1 MRSVDQNRALRI
13 LFDTY
18 WTSSGW
24 KKERST
30 PTADFEFARAAGVMF
45 NPESLDHDA
54 EIQRL
59 IRARD
64 GVTPV
69 QVGNAFLASL
79 GSRRL
84 ELRSALGSFAVARHM
99 PAHWYT
105 ATGGSFTCSV
115 CGRIRAI
122 AQTHDLNVLNFE
134 RYKWGGVR
142 HADPMYIAFDLEQF
156 ATAEVPVP
164 AAEDLSLLRRILA
177 MFGDAPV
184 DSKLSA
190 IDKRLAAMLKSN
202 SAERRTLLGILGY
215 AGLLKPNG
223 RTGFFNEFTKWCNRT
238 ERPLN
243 KDDWPYPIRWWSPQD
258 GVNRQATRFWFP
270 ELEES

>member
-1 MRSVDQNRALRI
+1 MQSEDHKKALRI

-30 PTADFEFARAAGVMF
+30 PLADFDFARAAGVMF
-45 NPESLDHDA
+45 NPVSLDHDA

-64 GVTPV
+64 RVTSL

-99 PAHWYT
+99 PDHRYT

-122 AQTHDLNVLNFE
+122 AYTHDLSVFNFE

-142 HADPMYIAFDLEQF
+142 HTDPMYIAFDLEQF
-156 ATAEVPVP
+156 AITEFPAP

-177 MFGDAPV
+177 TIGNAPV

-190 IDKRLAAMLKSN
+190 IDKCLAAVLKGN
-202 SAERRTLLGILGY
+202 SAERRNLLGILGY
-215 AGLLKPNG
+215 AGLLQPNG
-223 RTGFFNEFTKWCNRT
+223 RTGFLSEFTKWCHRT

-243 KDDWPYPIRWWSPQD
+243 KDDWPYPVRWWTPRD
-258 GVNRQATRFWFP
+258 GVNRQATRFSFP

>member
-1 MRSVDQNRALRI
+1 MQSEDQKKALRI

-30 PTADFEFARAAGVMF
+30 PPVEFDFARVAGVMF
-45 NPESLDHDA
+45 DPVMLDHDA

-64 GVTPV
+64 LVTPI
-69 QVGNAFLASL
+69 QVANGFLASL
-79 GSRRL
+79 GTRRL

-99 PAHWYT
+99 PTHRYT
-105 ATGGSFTCSV
+105 ATGGSFTCSI

-122 AQTHDLNVLNFE
+122 VQTHDLSVFNFE

-142 HADPMYIAFDLEQF
+142 HTNPMYIAFDLEQF
-156 ATAEVPVP
+156 AIAEFPDP
-164 AAEDLSLLRRILA
+164 AADDLSLLRRILA
-177 MFGDAPV
+177 TVADAPV

-190 IDKRLAAMLKSN
+190 IDKRLASVLKGN
-202 SAERRTLLGILGY
+202 SAERRVVLGILGY
-215 AGLLKPNG
+215 AGLLQPNG
-223 RTGFFNEFTKWCNRT
+223 RTGFFSEFTKWCNRT

-243 KDDWPYPIRWWSPQD
+243 KDDWPYPVRWWTPQD
-258 GVNRQATRFWFP
+258 GVNRQAARFWFP
-270 ELEES
+270 ELAES